1 MKAPPRF
8 VIFFSQVDAL
18 QDRIADRI
26 MEEMPSQIH
35 YVHDYTEAALG
46 MEAELR
52 EKMAALP
59 SAEFEG
65 VLHPAFQE
73 DEIKLILVGAVLG
86 LGVGF
91 FQLYVVFTE

>member
-1 MKAPPRF
+1 
-8 VIFFSQVDAL
+8 
-18 QDRIADRI
+18 
-26 MEEMPSQIH
+26 
-35 YVHDYTEAALG
+35 
-46 MEAELR
+46 
-52 EKMAALP
+52 
-59 SAEFEG
+59 